1 MAFKDALLGLLV
13 MFIWG
18 INFSVIKLG
27 VSDVDPMLI
36 TAVRFTL
43 ATIPLIFFVKKP
55 DVPWRYLISYGVLF
69 GVGVWGL
76 ASWSITAGLSAG
88 MTSVLM
94 QTNVIFGLLFGYLMF
109 QEQFTQTKLI
119 GALLAASGL
128 ALSLMATDGTVTLKG
143 VALILVSALS
153 WSLVS
158 AIVKKSGTT
167 QAFAFSIWGMV
178 FAPVPLLIF
187 ALSLHG
193 TAMIEHA
200 FHNWHGYTTFS
211 VLFQAYPTTVFGYWI
226 WNRMLVKYPLS
237 TVAPINL
244 MVSVFGLAGG
254 YLFYDETVGILQ
266 IMAAGFILAGVLFI
280 LMRPGGPQLST
291 ALLQWRIKLLSGQKT

>member
-1 MAFKDALLGLLV
+1 MVFKDALLGLFV

-27 VSDVDPMLI
+27 VNDVDPMLM

-55 DVPWRYLISYGVLF
+55 DVSWRYLISYGVIF
-69 GVGVWGL
+69 GVGVWGV

-88 MTSVLM
+88 MASVLL
-94 QTNVIFGLLFGYLMF
+94 QTNIIFGLIIGFLVF
-109 QEQFTQTKLI
+109 QEQFTKTKLI
-119 GALLAASGL
+119 GALFTASGL
-128 ALSLMATDGTVTLKG
+128 ALSFIATDGTVTLKG
-143 VALILVSALS
+143 VVLILVSALS

-158 AIVKKSGTT
+158 TIVKKSGTT
-167 QAFAFSIWGMV
+167 QAFAFSIWGMM
-178 FAPVPLLIF
+178 FAPIPLLIF
-187 ALSLHG
+187 TLLLHG
-193 TAMIEHA
+193 TTIIDSTIQ
-200 FHNWHGYTTFS
+200 NWNGYTTFS

-237 TVAPINL
+237 TVAPVNL

-254 YLFYDETVGILQ
+254 YLFYEEPIGVLQ
-266 IMAAGFILAGVLFI
+266 IMAAGFILAGVLVI
-280 LMRPGGPQLST
+280 LVSPGQQRLTS
-291 ALLQWRIKLLSGQKT
+291 ALQQ